1 MILADRGIAETGSS
15 RKRSFKILNC
25 KVVNKLKK
33 IVLTITSI
41 FMIIIR
47 FLIANDMGQSALRHD
62 DTSITNNILNSKE
75 ETFQG
80 VKSNKDSYESDI
92 GYADNDLVFRDYSCG
107 YRLEKGYEIL
117 IEQDKI
123 IGEVENTQTIVVFW
137 NDSVYKEF
145 AFDGNDIEFE
155 IDKSG
160 NYSFYAI
167 DSDGNSFDIMSIVKA
182 YKSADGGVMPL

>member
-1 MILADRGIAETGSS
+1 
-15 RKRSFKILNC
+15 
-25 KVVNKLKK
+25 
-33 IVLTITSI
+33 
-41 FMIIIR
+41 
-47 FLIANDMGQSALRHD
+47 MGQSALRHD

-92 GYADNDLVFRDYSCG
+92 GYAD
-107 YRLEKGYEIL
+107 
-117 IEQDKI
+117 
-123 IGEVENTQTIVVFW
+123 VFW

>member
-1 MILADRGIAETGSS
+1 MIW
-15 RKRSFKILNC
+15 
-25 KVVNKLKK
+25 
-33 IVLTITSI
+33 
-41 FMIIIR
+41 
-47 FLIANDMGQSALRHD
+47 
-62 DTSITNNILNSKE
+62 
-75 ETFQG
+75 
-80 VKSNKDSYESDI
+80 
-92 GYADNDLVFRDYSCG
+92 G

>member
-1 MILADRGIAETGSS
+1 MLFPCDDERITDPCRYSGGSGTVLAGL
-15 RKRSFKILNC
+15 F
-25 KVVNKLKK
+25 
-33 IVLTITSI
+33 
-41 FMIIIR
+41 
-47 FLIANDMGQSALRHD
+47 
-62 DTSITNNILNSKE
+62 
-75 ETFQG
+75 
-80 VKSNKDSYESDI
+80 
-92 GYADNDLVFRDYSCG
+92 CG

-167 DSDGNSFDIMSIVKA
+167 DSNGNSFDIMSIVKA

>member
-1 MILADRGIAETGSS
+1 M
-15 RKRSFKILNC
+15 
-25 KVVNKLKK
+25 KK

-92 GYADNDLVFRDYSCG
+92 GYADNDLVFREYSWG

-160 NYSFYAI
+160 NCSFYAI